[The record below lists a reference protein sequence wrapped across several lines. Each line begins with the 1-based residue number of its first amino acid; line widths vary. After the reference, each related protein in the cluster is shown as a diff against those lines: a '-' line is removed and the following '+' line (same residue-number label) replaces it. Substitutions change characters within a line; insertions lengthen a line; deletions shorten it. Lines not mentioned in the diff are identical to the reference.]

1 MHESLSLL
9 FLFRHSSN
17 PIRPFLP
24 LSLTGEPPLSL
35 PLSSAPAPATDAQT
49 ETEKKK
55 PARPMGRAHSLPPP
69 FPSFPFRSFSVSSVN
84 AIAPP
89 PFLSSSH
96 SACGLAAAGRKEE
109 EERGKREIS
118 EEFPLKR
125 DSNFLFCLSQLK
137 PLGGTRRGKFLL
149 PPICKRKEVL
159 TSQQRQLY
167 RLQTRPPRLEF
178 PPFLS
183 LSLSAPAAT
192 RPALTYIYIH
202 TQSFLPSLRL
212 PPNI

>member
-1 MHESLSLL
+1 M
-9 FLFRHSSN
+9 
-17 PIRPFLP
+17 
-24 LSLTGEPPLSL
+24 
-35 PLSSAPAPATDAQT
+35 
-49 ETEKKK
+49 
-55 PARPMGRAHSLPPP
+55 
-69 FPSFPFRSFSVSSVN
+69 N

-96 SACGLAAAGRKEE
+96 SPPVGWRQRGGKEE

-183 LSLSAPAAT
+183 LSLSLSRPCSNAARTHIHIYTHTKLPSVFCASHPTSSQARAAT
-192 RPALTYIYIH
+192 LLL
-202 TQSFLPSLRL
+202 SFRQGRRRRGGPG
-212 PPNI
+212 

>member
-1 MHESLSLL
+1 M
-9 FLFRHSSN
+9 
-17 PIRPFLP
+17 
-24 LSLTGEPPLSL
+24 
-35 PLSSAPAPATDAQT
+35 
-49 ETEKKK
+49 
-55 PARPMGRAHSLPPP
+55 
-69 FPSFPFRSFSVSSVN
+69 N

-96 SACGLAAAGRKEE
+96 SPPVGWRQRGGKEE

-183 LSLSAPAAT
+183 LSLSRPCSNAARTHIHIYIYTHKASFRLCASHPTSSQARAAT
-192 RPALTYIYIH
+192 LLL
-202 TQSFLPSLRL
+202 SFRQGRRRRGGPG
-212 PPNI
+212 